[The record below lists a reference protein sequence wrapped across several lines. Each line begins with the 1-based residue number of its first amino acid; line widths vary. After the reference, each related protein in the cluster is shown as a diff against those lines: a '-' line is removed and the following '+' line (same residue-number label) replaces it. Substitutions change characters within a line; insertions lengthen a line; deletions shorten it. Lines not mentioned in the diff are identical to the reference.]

1 MKMIGQEQ
9 CDGTDCGGGWYCN
22 DPDYPVC
29 CPDYDIFSNW
39 SAVDADC
46 CPQSSKILP
55 KMAAKKNLV
64 DGAAMIQITQSVA
77 QKLIS
82 SQLISGVQLMLIPA
96 GSLKQ
101 V

>member
-1 MKMIGQEQ
+1 MEQ
-9 CDGTDCGGGWYCN
+9 IVG
-22 DPDYPVC
+22 
-29 CPDYDIFSNW
+29 
-39 SAVDADC
+39 
-46 CPQSSKILP
+46 
-55 KMAAKKNLV
+55 M

-96 GSLKQ
+96 GSWEQ